1 MRMKKIVNPV
11 MCDVYGGTTMGFVK
25 IEFVDGKLS
34 IFGVIGPRRNGGCKS
49 VAGQCVDEI
58 RKGRPI
64 EDWTNDMVQK
74 LCDIWDKWHLNDMR
88 PYCSHQKELGW
99 DKRATKIVKLYNYT
113 LTVEAL
119 KKQNAAKDAA
129 VNALKKGEIFTP
141 TPEQVKYAQMPYSLT
156 TFSEISGEDAENY
169 KPKKSL
175 CHGDDGATST
185 KMLGW
190 LRETEHPEGIL
201 SKPCPVCG
209 YKYGSAWLKEEVPQE
224 VIDWLFALPDA
235 TVTPAWV

>member
-11 MCDVYGGTTMGFVK
+11 MCEVYDGRARGFVK

-34 IFGVIGPRRNGGCKS
+34 VSGVIGPQRNGNCRGS
-49 VAGQCVDEI
+49 AGQCVDEI
-58 RKGRPI
+58 REGEPA
-64 EDWTNDMVQK
+64 DGWTQDMI
-74 LCDIWDKWHLNDMR
+74 IWDKWHLNNMR

-129 VNALKKGEIFTP
+129 VNALKKGETFTP
-141 TPEQVKYAQMPYSLT
+141 TPEQVKYAKMPYSLT
-156 TFSEISGEDAENY
+156 TFSEISSEDMENY

-175 CHGDDGATST
+175 FPGDDGATST

-190 LRETEHPEGIL
+190 LRETEHPDGIL